1 MKLTGRNSGFSLVE
15 VLCAILILGVALV
28 GLTQGITVA
37 LQSTKESEL
46 QAMAAL
52 LAAAQIESLRAE
64 GSYKDGEQESERDQ
78 GASLYRWKQTIAGTG
93 VAGLHEVAVVVEN
106 ATSGKMIYE
115 LRTMLFEPVDV
126 PALRNSQSRKRSESR
141 DRRSR

>member
-64 GSYKDGEQESERDQ
+64 GGIKDGEQESERGE
-78 GASLYRWKQTIAGTG
+78 GASLYHWKESISGTG
-93 VAGLHEVAVVVEN
+93 IAGLHEVAVVVEN
-106 ATSGKMIYE
+106 ATSGKVIYE
-115 LRTMLFEPVDV
+115 LRTMLFEAVDA
-126 PALRNSQSRKRSESR
+126 PASGKSLSRKRSDSR

>member
-1 MKLTGRNSGFSLVE
+1 MKLASQNSGFSLVE
-15 VLCAILILGVALV
+15 VLCAVLILGVALV

-64 GSYKDGEQESERDQ
+64 GGIKDGEQESERGE
-78 GASLYRWKQTIAGTG
+78 GASLYRWKQTIASTG
-93 VAGLHEVAVVVEN
+93 VARLHEVAVVVEN
-106 ATSGKMIYE
+106 AGSGKVIYE
-115 LRTMLFEPVDV
+115 LRTMLFEAVDA
-126 PALRNSQSRKRSESR
+126 PASGNSLSRKKSESR